1 MGFVLGRSWII
12 FIFKFQGTCKSRIQN
27 EIPSLDSNAGILIPL
42 TKTCNYG
49 LTCQPLLPFGS
60 CFHISLN
67 NLFKKKK
74 KPWILYSSFQIFP
87 DCQVSGKMK
96 PVYEYWHNVSPLSL
110 LWTFSYSSLHFY
122 CALKLCVNCRSS
134 DNLAVLLSVKS

>member
-74 KPWILYSSFQIFP
+74 NLESFILPFKYFQTAKFQEKWSQCMNTDTMFHLCPSFGPFPIHPSIF
-87 DCQVSGKMK
+87 
-96 PVYEYWHNVSPLSL
+96 
-110 LWTFSYSSLHFY
+110 T
-122 CALKLCVNCRSS
+122 
-134 DNLAVLLSVKS
+134 VLLNFVLIAGLQIT